1 MPIRNGAL
9 VRISLSIL
17 SGIALWLMWRAWK
30 VTPPEVESVKMLSSI
45 TEVLFGAQS
54 IAGKYYTILD
64 DWRGLLPLSVLF
76 CLVFSALKP
85 LPRFVALI
93 IFALGGA
100 AVGLY
105 YFYAVKFIVPVGG
118 PAIILTCAYLCGT
131 VIHLETEKIQRNR
144 QLAFDLQQQ
153 AEHERKRIAKEL
165 HDASLSSLSKV
176 MRMADRLKEQYPE
189 SQIPTEIR
197 ASLEISIAEMRRVIN
212 DLHPAILEEYGLAI
226 ALEHLV
232 EDFRKHTSIQ
242 ASYADSGTLIEL
254 PEFHQLCMYRIVQEA
269 LANVQKH
276 ANASHVEVRLEQSST
291 GTVLTVADNGNGGAQ
306 KKPGS
311 FGMHNIEQRAK
322 LLGGSI
328 EWRAPAQFPS
338 GTMLIVHLPA
348 APKSMPKAISQ
359 EADRCLS

>member
-30 VTPPEVESVKMLSSI
+30 VTPPEVESTKMLSSI
-45 TEVLFGAQS
+45 SEALFGVQS
-54 IAGKYYTILD
+54 IAGKYYTTLD
-64 DWRGLLPLSVLF
+64 DWRGLMPLSVLF

-85 LPRFVALI
+85 LPRFIALI

-105 YFYAVKFIVPVGG
+105 YFYIVKLIVPVGG

-144 QLAFDLQQQ
+144 QLAIDLQQQ

-176 MRMADRLKEQYPE
+176 MRMADELRVQHPE
-189 SQIPTEIR
+189 SSIPAAIR
-197 ASLEISIAEMRRVIN
+197 ADLETSISEMRRVIN

-226 ALEHLV
+226 AFEHLV
-232 EDFRKHTSIQ
+232 EDFTKHSSVQ
-242 ASYADSGTLIEL
+242 ASYEDSGTLIDL

-269 LANVQKH
+269 LTNVQKH
-276 ANASHVEVRLEQSST
+276 ANASRVEVRLEQNST
-291 GTVLTVADNGNGGAQ
+291 GTILIVADNGVGGVRR
-306 KKPGS
+306 KPGS
-311 FGMHNIEQRAK
+311 FGVHNIEQRAK

-338 GTMLIVHLPA
+338 GTMLVVHLPTV
-348 APKSMPKAISQ
+348 PKSAHKAISL
-359 EADRCLS
+359 EADTCLS